1 MIWNDE
7 HLEISPKRIKT
18 GFLYSIFTNYPHLK
32 GISTVTTWYIV
43 EGLSF
48 KTKTVIAGVAGG
60 GGLLL
65 IILVIIIVILRF
77 KRLSIEH
84 FCLLNLCV
92 MLNLMSIERFSSDLE
107 MKTREQ
113 TERLRIVSD
122 WLLLLK
128 ERI

>member
-1 MIWNDE
+1 M
-7 HLEISPKRIKT
+7 
-18 GFLYSIFTNYPHLK
+18 
-32 GISTVTTWYIV
+32 
-43 EGLSF
+43 
-48 KTKTVIAGVAGG
+48 VIAGVVGG

-65 IILVIIIVILRF
+65 VILVIIIVILCF

-84 FCLLNLCV
+84 ICQLNLCV
-92 MLNLMSIERFSSDLE
+92 MLNLMSIERFSHDLQ